1 MRVAVS
7 RHRARLAAELTKA
20 RLRRDFASIEELR
33 TNLEKN
39 ALQEGFHHD
48 ESVLGGGASAE
59 RWTHPRWI
67 RINTLRTTLDAQLKT
82 TFDSYRVT
90 DSIEEITKRH
100 ASKAGEKLIYID
112 RHIPNL
118 VAIAPSTRL
127 SKSYAYLNGLI
138 IFQDKASCFPAY
150 LLDPKRVEGD
160 IIDACAAPGNKTT
173 HLAMLL
179 QGDINSS
186 DTRHPTILACE
197 LDKGRSA
204 TLKAMVATAGAHD
217 LVTVRAEQ
225 DFLVLNPQDE
235 KISSRGNQVGSLLLD
250 PSCSG
255 SGIVGRDDVMPLQVF
270 FPEQSKSKSLKRKR
284 KEAEKPTSNSHGPKG
299 VHAGNPFQ
307 NPAGSFA
314 QDRSPAPFHNDEPE
328 PEPNTQALVAR
339 LAALQTFQLKLLVH
353 AFTAFPTARK
363 IIYSTCSIHAEENEH
378 VVLRALTSAA
388 AKEGKWRILRR
399 EEQVDGARRWEIRG
413 NNLDAATVV
422 VNMMMGGGG
431 DDDVDLL
438 LGGNDEKEKKKTKEK
453 KMNLDEIV
461 DACIR
466 CEKGTMEGTQGF
478 FVAGFIR
485 DHDHVV
491 DVPRGGDE
499 ERNRNTELVVSA
511 AVVENN
517 DNDNNNNNGGLAEG
531 YESWEGITDDE

>member
-1 MRVAVS
+1 MAKGGVAAPESHPLRVAVS

-20 RLRRDFASIEELR
+20 RLRRGFASIEELR
-33 TNLEKN
+33 TNLENN
-39 ALQEGFHHD
+39 ANQEGFHP
-48 ESVLGGGASAE
+48 ESVPGGGAFAE
-59 RWTHPRWI
+59 RWIHPRWI

-82 TFDSYRVT
+82 TFDGYIPT
-90 DSIEEITKRH
+90 DSIEEITKRDTIN
-100 ASKAGEKLIYID
+100 AGEKLIHID

-118 VAIAPSTRL
+118 VAIAASARL

-150 LLDPKRVEGD
+150 LLDPKRAEGE

-179 QGDINSS
+179 QGDITSS
-186 DTRHPTILACE
+186 DIRHPTILACE

-204 TLKAMVATAGAHD
+204 TLQTMVAMAGAQN

-225 DFLVLNPQDE
+225 DFLKLNHQDE
-235 KISSRGNQVGSLLLD
+235 KISSRRNQVGSLLLD

-255 SGIVGRDDVMPLQVF
+255 SGIVGRDEVVPLRVV
-270 FPEQSKSKSLKRKR
+270 FPEHSTGTNSATATARTTQTKSKSLKRKR
-284 KEAEKPTSNSHGPKG
+284 KEAGKPTPNSHGPQSE
-299 VHAGNPFQ
+299 NPSPNPDGPFAQ
-307 NPAGSFA
+307 NPSAGPSK
-314 QDRSPAPFHNDEPE
+314 NEE
-328 PEPNTQALVAR
+328 LELNTQPLTAR

-363 IIYSTCSIHAEENEH
+363 IIYSTCSVHAEENEH
-378 VVLRALTSAA
+378 VVLRALTSPAA
-388 AKEGKWRILRR
+388 NEGEWRILRR
-399 EEQVDGARRWEIRG
+399 EEQVDGARRWGIRG
-413 NNLDAATVV
+413 NLDAVV
-422 VNMMMGGGG
+422 DMMG
-431 DDDVDLL
+431 DLL
-438 LGGNDEKEKKKTKEK
+438 GNENGKKI
-453 KMNLDEIV
+453 NLDEIV

-485 DHDHVV
+485 DHVPSDEGNRTKLVVVV
-491 DVPRGGDE
+491 D
-499 ERNRNTELVVSA
+499 
-511 AVVENN
+511 NN
-517 DNDNNNNNGGLAEG
+517 NHNNNNNNSGPEG